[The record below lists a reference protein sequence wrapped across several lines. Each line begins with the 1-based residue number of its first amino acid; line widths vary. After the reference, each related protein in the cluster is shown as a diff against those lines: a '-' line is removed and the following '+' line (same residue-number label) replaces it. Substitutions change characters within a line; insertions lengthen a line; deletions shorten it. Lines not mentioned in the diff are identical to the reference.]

1 MSIYAELS
9 YQNQKVAINEV
20 TGIQFSVL
28 SPEEIIRRSV
38 GKITRNDVSSEN
50 AENMSNSLS
59 STKMGASQQSGVCAT
74 CGLKSSLCN
83 NHHAHIELAKPC
95 FNCCY

>member
-28 SPEEIIRRSV
+28 SPQEIVARSV

-50 AENMSNSLS
+50 AENPVSVFSTINFKFFFSFMS
-59 STKMGASQQSGVCAT
+59 
-74 CGLKSSLCN
+74 
-83 NHHAHIELAKPC
+83 
-95 FNCCY
+95 